1 MEFNPDGTKMYIIGI
16 SANKIRQFNLATAFD
31 VSSGGGGAAEATCD
45 LTFAHHPAGADNQ
58 SDMMNLKFNSD
69 GTKFF
74 TLDTRH
80 NVKTR
85 ERVDTYTL
93 STAYDI
99 STCTFESTQEFGG
112 GKREEQLILVMMVKR
127 FLFLIKILELQIII
141 QLNSIH

>member
-1 MEFNPDGTKMYIIGI
+1 MEFNPDGTKMYITGI

-45 LTFAHHPAGADNQ
+45 LTFAHHPAGSDNQ

-74 TLDTRH
+74 ILDTRH
-80 NVKTR
+80 DVKTR

-112 GKREEQLILVMMVKR
+112 L
-127 FLFLIKILELQIII
+127 
-141 QLNSIH
+141 